1 MIQKLKIKALIK
13 NKDVVYNF
21 QWQPWREN
29 FTSLKVSYP
38 PYKTAKIVN
47 DMNRKYSRNLFR
59 KPVFK
64 KKKCQEEYWI

>member
-1 MIQKLKIKALIK
+1 MTAMTC
-13 NKDVVYNF
+13 
-21 QWQPWREN
+21 EN

-64 KKKCQEEYWI
+64 KKMSRRILNIVLNKPRTYLGI